1 MAVTVGD
8 DEWAKYPFLAG
19 SGEYL
24 RDKGFT
30 LEQFGTDPDLKV
42 VVDRALE
49 RVLAAASGGV
59 YRSPLDGGGGG
70 RARDD
75 SERQIEI
82 FSFLLAVVLLRLSG
96 MDTLVR
102 RFALA
107 ESRRAEAHLER
118 DLGGGGGGGG
128 GARPPDPTR
137 TDLAVRLIGE
147 LFSVPV
153 SQADG
158 GFAIPVADYVRH
170 AVNFHEVEWKL
181 VNRRVS
187 GGLVRLTQHEV
198 VRLVRSELGVYIL
211 SRVRSAPVPDMLP
224 HFEAPVAEL
233 VAVAKGL
240 EPAPPPQAGA
250 DAEPPPCIRH
260 AMAVLERGENLP
272 HSGRFMLATFFIN
285 RGWPVD
291 RIAPMFKG
299 APDYN
304 ERITMYQLRHL
315 SGEGSSG
322 GTKYSCPSCKKL
334 RGQDLCFPV
343 PACDGIFSPTQFRG
357 GTKGDAPP

>member
-8 DEWAKYPFLAG
+8 NEWAKYPFLAG

-42 VVDRALE
+42 VVSRALE
-49 RVLAAASGGV
+49 RVMAAASGSV
-59 YRSPLDGGGGG
+59 YRSGMESGSKTGDI
-70 RARDD
+70 
-75 SERQIEI
+75 ERQNEI

-118 DLGGGGGGGG
+118 DLGGGGGGGN
-128 GARPPDPTR
+128 RPPDPSK

-153 SQADG
+153 SQTDG
-158 GFAIPVADYVRH
+158 GFAISVPDYARH
-170 AVNFHEVEWKL
+170 AVKFHEVEWKL

-187 GGLVRLTQHEV
+187 GGLVHLTRHEV
-198 VRLVRSELGVYIL
+198 IRLVRSELGDYIL

-233 VAVAKGL
+233 VAVAKRL

-250 DAEPPPCIRH
+250 DDEPPPCIKH

-285 RGWPVD
+285 RGWPIE

-334 RGQDLCFPV
+334 QGQDLCFPV
-343 PACDGIFSPTQFRG
+343 PACEGIFSPMQFKG
-357 GTKGDAPP
+357 EAKGDAPP

>member
-8 DEWAKYPFLAG
+8 DEWAKYPFLGG

-30 LEQFGTDPDLKV
+30 LEQFGTDPDLRV
-42 VVDRALE
+42 IVERALE
-49 RVLAAASGGV
+49 RVMAAASGEV
-59 YRSPLDGGGGG
+59 YRSGMEGGSRPG
-70 RARDD
+70 DI
-75 SERQIEI
+75 ERQNEI

-118 DLGGGGGGGG
+118 DLGGGGGGAGGG
-128 GARPPDPTR
+128 GAPDPSK
-137 TDLAVRLIGE
+137 TDLAVRLIYE
-147 LFSVPV
+147 LFSIPV
-153 SQADG
+153 SQTDG
-158 GFAIPVADYVRH
+158 GFAIPVPDYVRH
-170 AVNFHEVEWKL
+170 AVKFHEVEWKL
-181 VNRRVS
+181 VNRRVA
-187 GGLVRLTQHEV
+187 GGKVLLTRHEV

-211 SRVRSAPVPDMLP
+211 ERVRSAPVPDMLP
-224 HFEAPVAEL
+224 AFEAPVAEL
-233 VAVAKGL
+233 VAAAKRL
-240 EPAPPPQAGA
+240 EPAAPPQAGA
-250 DAEPPPCIRH
+250 DDEPPPCVKH

-285 RGWPVD
+285 RGWPIA

-334 RGQDLCFPV
+334 QGQDLCFPV
-343 PACDGIFSPTQFRG
+343 PACEGIRSPMQFRG
-357 GTKGDAPP
+357 GPRADAAP

>member
-1 MAVTVGD
+1 MALTVGD

-49 RVLAAASGGV
+49 RVMAAASGRV
-59 YRSPLDGGGGG
+59 YRSGMEGGSRPG
-70 RARDD
+70 DI
-75 SERQIEI
+75 ERQIEI

-118 DLGGGGGGGG
+118 DLGGGGGGAQ
-128 GARPPDPTR
+128 GAADPSK

-147 LFSVPV
+147 LFSIPV
-153 SQADG
+153 SQEGG

-170 AVNFHEVEWKL
+170 AVKFHEVEWKL
-181 VNRRVS
+181 VNRRVA
-187 GGLVRLTQHEV
+187 GGLVRLTRHEV

-224 HFEAPVAEL
+224 AFEEPVAKL
-233 VAVAKGL
+233 VDVARGL

-250 DAEPPPCIRH
+250 DDEPPPCIKH

-272 HSGRFMLATFFIN
+272 HSGRFMLATFYIN
-285 RGWPVD
+285 RGWPVE
-291 RIAPMFKG
+291 RIAPMFKN

-315 SGEGSSG
+315 SGGGSSAG

-334 RGQDLCFPV
+334 QGQDLCFPV
-343 PACDGIFSPTQFRG
+343 PACEGIRSPMQFRG
-357 GTKGDAPP
+357 DAKGDAPA

>member
-49 RVLAAASGGV
+49 RVMAAASGGV
-59 YRSPLDGGGGG
+59 YRSEMAGS
-70 RARDD
+70 ARPGDM
-75 SERQIEI
+75 ERQFEM

-107 ESRRAEAHLER
+107 ESRRAEAHLEK
-118 DLGGGGGGGG
+118 DLGGGGGR
-128 GARPPDPTR
+128 GAHDPAR
-137 TDLAVRLIGE
+137 TGLAVRLISE
-147 LFSVPV
+147 LFHVTV
-153 SQADG
+153 SEADG

-170 AVNFHEVEWKL
+170 AVKFHEVEWKL
-181 VNRRVS
+181 VNRRVA
-187 GGLVRLTQHEV
+187 GGLVYLSRHEV

-211 SRVRSAPVPDMLP
+211 GRVRSAPVPDMLP
-224 HFEAPVAEL
+224 AFEAPVAEL
-233 VAVAKGL
+233 VAVAKRL
-240 EPAPPPQAGA
+240 EPAPAPQAGP
-250 DAEPPPCIRH
+250 DAEPPPCIKH

-272 HSGRFMLATFFIN
+272 HSGRFMLATYFIN
-285 RGWPVD
+285 KGWPVD
-291 RIAPMFKG
+291 RIAPMFRG

-304 ERITMYQLRHL
+304 ERVTMYQLRHL
-315 SGEGSSG
+315 SGEASSA
-322 GTKYSCPSCKKL
+322 GTKYSCPSCEKL

-343 PACDGIFSPTQFRG
+343 PACEGINSPMRFRG
-357 GTKGDAPP
+357 RPAADAPA

>member
-1 MAVTVGD
+1 MALTVGD

-30 LEQFGTDPDLKV
+30 LEQFGTDPDLRV

-49 RVLAAASGGV
+49 RVMAAASGRV
-59 YRSPLDGGGGG
+59 YRSPMDGGG
-70 RARDD
+70 ARPGDI
-75 SERQIEI
+75 ERQIEM
-82 FSFLLAVVLLRLSG
+82 FSFLLSVVLLRLSG

-118 DLGGGGGGGG
+118 DLGA
-128 GARPPDPTR
+128 GAADPSK
-137 TDLAVRLIGE
+137 TDLAVRLIAE
-147 LFSVPV
+147 LFSVRI
-153 SQADG
+153 SADG
-158 GFAIPVADYVRH
+158 GGFSIPAADYLRH
-170 AVNFHEVEWKL
+170 AANFHEVEWKL
-181 VNRRVS
+181 VNRRVA
-187 GGLVRLTQHEV
+187 GGLVRLTRHEV

-224 HFEAPVAEL
+224 AFEAPVAEL
-233 VAVAKGL
+233 VAVAKRL

-250 DAEPPPCIRH
+250 EPPPCIKH

-285 RGWPVD
+285 RGWPIE
-291 RIAPMFKG
+291 RIAPMFRG

-322 GTKYSCPSCKKL
+322 GTRYSCPSCKKL

-343 PACDGIFSPTQFRG
+343 PACEGIFSPMQFRG
-357 GTKGDAPP
+357 GAKGDAPA

>member
-42 VVDRALE
+42 VVSRALE
-49 RVLAAASGGV
+49 RVMAAASGKV
-59 YRSPLDGGGGG
+59 YRSGMDGGS
-70 RARDD
+70 RAGDI
-75 SERQIEI
+75 ERQIEI

-118 DLGGGGGGGG
+118 DLGGGGGGGN
-128 GARPPDPTR
+128 RPPDPSK

-153 SQADG
+153 SQAGG
-158 GFAIPVADYVRH
+158 GFAISVPDYVRH
-170 AVNFHEVEWKL
+170 AVKFHEVEWKL

-187 GGLVRLTQHEV
+187 GGLVHLTRHEV
-198 VRLVRSELGVYIL
+198 IRLVRSELGDYIL
-211 SRVRSAPVPDMLP
+211 NRVRSAPVPDMLP

-233 VAVAKGL
+233 VAVAKRL

-250 DAEPPPCIRH
+250 DDEPPPCIKH

-285 RGWPVD
+285 RGWPID

-334 RGQDLCFPV
+334 QGQDLCFPV
-343 PACDGIFSPTQFRG
+343 PACEGIFSPMQFKG
-357 GTKGDAPP
+357 EAKGDASP

>member
-42 VVDRALE
+42 VVSRALE
-49 RVLAAASGGV
+49 RVMAAASGKV
-59 YRSPLDGGGGG
+59 YRSGMDGGS
-70 RARDD
+70 RAGDI
-75 SERQIEI
+75 ERQIEI

-118 DLGGGGGGGG
+118 DLGGGGGGGN
-128 GARPPDPTR
+128 RPPDPSK

-153 SQADG
+153 SQAGG
-158 GFAIPVADYVRH
+158 GFAISVPDYVRH
-170 AVNFHEVEWKL
+170 AVKFHEVEWKL

-187 GGLVRLTQHEV
+187 GGLVHLTRHEV
-198 VRLVRSELGVYIL
+198 IRLVRSELGDYIL
-211 SRVRSAPVPDMLP
+211 NRVRSAPVPDMLP

-233 VAVAKGL
+233 VAVAKRL

-250 DAEPPPCIRH
+250 DDEPPPCIKH

-285 RGWPVD
+285 RGWPID

-334 RGQDLCFPV
+334 QGQDLCFPV
-343 PACDGIFSPTQFRG
+343 PACEGIFSPMQFKG
-357 GTKGDAPP
+357 EAKGDAPS

>member
-30 LEQFGTDPDLKV
+30 LEQFGNDPDLKV

-49 RVLAAASGGV
+49 RVMAAASGKV
-59 YRSPLDGGGGG
+59 YRSGMEGGSRPG
-70 RARDD
+70 DI
-75 SERQIEI
+75 ERQIEI

-118 DLGGGGGGGG
+118 DLGGGGGGS
-128 GARPPDPTR
+128 RPPDASK
-137 TDLAVRLIGE
+137 TDLAVGLIGE
-147 LFSVPV
+147 LFSIPV
-153 SQADG
+153 SRADG
-158 GFAIPVADYVRH
+158 GFAIPVADYLRH
-170 AVNFHEVEWKL
+170 AVEFHEVEWKL
-181 VNRRVS
+181 VNRRVA
-187 GGLVRLTQHEV
+187 GGLVRLTRHEV

-233 VAVAKGL
+233 VAAAKGL

-250 DAEPPPCIRH
+250 DAEPPPCIKH

-285 RGWPVD
+285 RGWPIE

-322 GTKYSCPSCKKL
+322 GTRYSCPSCKKL

-343 PACDGIFSPTQFRG
+343 SACDGISSPMQFRG
-357 GTKGDAPP
+357 EAKGDAPA